1 MAGPRTASPCRGEAA
16 ARAEDAVLLIAIGNP
31 LRGDD
36 GAAQHVA
43 EGLAGVPGVCIRQE
57 QQLLPELAAEMV
69 HFRTV
74 VFVDADVRAQRA
86 TLEPLAKR
94 APEGGMPGQRGA
106 WAGGHHG
113 SPEALLALAR
123 ELFGWRGTA
132 WVCRLPAA
140 CFDPG
145 ERVSEVAAGGA
156 GEGARLLKDML
167 ARAGAMDATGGCGN

>member
-1 MAGPRTASPCRGEAA
+1 M
-16 ARAEDAVLLIAIGNP
+16 LLIAIGNP

-36 GAAQHVA
+36 GAAHSVA
-43 EGLAGVPGVCIRQE
+43 AALEGVPGVCIREE

-69 HFRTV
+69 RFRAV
-74 VFVDADVRAQRA
+74 VFVDADVRAPRA
-86 TLEPLAKR
+86 SLEPLASR
-94 APEGGMPGQRGA
+94 QPEGGMRGERWA

-123 ELFGWRGTA
+123 ELFGWRGAA
-132 WVCRLPAA
+132 WVCRLPAE

-145 ERVSEVAAGGA
+145 ERVSEVAAAGA

-167 ARAGAMDATGGCGN
+167 ARAGAMDATGGCGSFPGGEAAAG